1 MSIVAAFCQL
11 RSTDVLRVKPDR
23 RRSTKLAV
31 PTIDGWRLVHHTDR
45 LPLCTVRR
53 RRAGS

>member
-31 PTIDGWRLVHHTDR
+31 PMIDGWRLVHHTDR